1 MSDKFNSFDSIIE
14 LVVDTLRHSEHRPI
28 GRIYV
33 IRDLHG
39 KIRLAVSDK
48 PKAVSDKPKIDEKA
62 RQWLKGKAKM
72 LQERL
77 GAYSF
82 PPEDAIL
89 FLDSELFNELHQDG
103 HEILPGVFLVDR
115 LLTGAGWWSISSGA
129 SETPTYTL
137 YSVKGGLGRSTTAAV
152 LAWHLAKRG
161 ENVLVV
167 DLDLESPGISSAML
181 DYAMQPRFGV
191 VDWFVED
198 MVDQGDDVV
207 EHMIARPSWHQD
219 FPGDVCI
226 VPAQGLRPGEYLA
239 KLGRVYLDT
248 EIRWTQRL
256 YRMLQKLSLIAKPSI
271 ILLESR
277 SGLHD
282 IAAATVTDLNAHV
295 LLFGTNSETS
305 WQAYEILFKHWCNL
319 NLAQAIRE
327 KLSIVSGLTPDINTE
342 EYVKCFRE
350 RSWALF
356 QSYLYDNVETS
367 SEPYGF
373 AFELLEDHAPHDP
386 MPIHWTRGL
395 AAGTSL
401 RHLEDTTVEQAYSRF
416 LERFDEL
423 QRMNARGGQ

>member
-1 MSDKFNSFDSIIE
+1 MSDRFSSFDSMIALI
-14 LVVDTLRHSEHRPI
+14 VDTLRYPKHSSIDH
-28 GRIYV
+28 IYV

-39 KIRLAVSDK
+39 KIRLAVPDALES
-48 PKAVSDKPKIDEKA
+48 DEKA
-62 RQWLKGKAKM
+62 GQWLTGEVKM

-77 GAYSF
+77 GAHSF

-89 FLDSELFNELHQDG
+89 FLDSELLAELRRDSR
-103 HEILPGVFLVDR
+103 EILPGVSLVDR
-115 LLTGAGWWSISSGA
+115 LLTGAGWWSVSSGA
-129 SETPTYTL
+129 PATPTYTL

-161 ENVLVV
+161 EDVLVV

-181 DYAMQPRFGV
+181 DYTMQPQFGV

-198 MVDQGDDVV
+198 MVGQGDGVV
-207 EHMIARPSWHQD
+207 ERMIARPSWHQD

-226 VPAQGLRPGEYLA
+226 VPAHGPRPGEYLA

-256 YRMLQKLSLIAKPSI
+256 DQMLQKLSQITKPSI

-305 WQAYEILFKHWCNL
+305 WQAYGILFEHWNRL
-319 NLAQAIRE
+319 SLAQAIRE
-327 KLSIVSGLTPDINTE
+327 RLSIVSGLTPDINTE
-342 EYVKCFRE
+342 EYMKRFRE
-350 RSWALF
+350 RSWVLF
-356 QSYLYDNVETS
+356 QNYLYDNVETS

-401 RHLEDTTVEQAYSRF
+401 RHLEGTTVEQAYSRF

-423 QRMNARGGQ
+423 LRMNARGGQ

>member
-1 MSDKFNSFDSIIE
+1 MSDRFSSFDSMIA
-14 LVVDTLRHSEHRPI
+14 LVVDTLGDPEHSSIDH
-28 GRIYV
+28 IYV

-39 KIRLAVSDK
+39 KIRLAVSDRLE
-48 PKAVSDKPKIDEKA
+48 SDETA
-62 RQWLKGKAKM
+62 GQWLTGEVKM

-77 GAYSF
+77 GAHSF

-89 FLDSELFNELHQDG
+89 FLDSELLAELRRDSR
-103 HEILPGVFLVDR
+103 EILPGVSLVDR
-115 LLTGAGWWSISSGA
+115 LLTGAGWWNVSSGA
-129 SETPTYTL
+129 PATPTYTL

-161 ENVLVV
+161 EDVLVV

-181 DYAMQPRFGV
+181 DYTMQPQFGV

-198 MVDQGDDVV
+198 MVGQGDGVV
-207 EHMIARPSWHQD
+207 ERMIARPSWHQD

-226 VPAQGLRPGEYLA
+226 VPAHGPRPGEYLA

-248 EIRWTQRL
+248 EVRWTQRL
-256 YRMLQKLSLIAKPSI
+256 DQMLQKLSQIAKPSI

-282 IAAATVTDLNAHV
+282 IAAATVTDLNAQV
-295 LLFGTNSETS
+295 LLFGTNSETN
-305 WQAYEILFKHWCNL
+305 WQAYGILFEHWNRL

-327 KLSIVSGLTPDINTE
+327 RLSIVSGLTPDINTE
-342 EYVKCFRE
+342 EYVKRFRE
-350 RSWALF
+350 RSWVLF
-356 QSYLYDNVETS
+356 QNYLYDNVETS

-401 RHLEDTTVEQAYSRF
+401 RHLEGTTVEQAYSRF